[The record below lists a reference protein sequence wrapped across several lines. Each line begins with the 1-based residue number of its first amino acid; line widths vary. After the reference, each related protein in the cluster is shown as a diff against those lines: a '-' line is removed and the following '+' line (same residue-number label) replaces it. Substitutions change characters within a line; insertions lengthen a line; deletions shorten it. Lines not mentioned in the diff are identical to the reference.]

1 MLAPVTHILPFTT
14 IKRRRML
21 PVPGN
26 VLVRAGQTVSATDVI
41 AEANLN
47 PEHLLIDVA
56 RGLGIPADRADRYV
70 QCNTGDQLAEGD
82 IIAGPLGLMRR
93 VMRSPI
99 DGQVILSGSGQVLI
113 EEAGEP
119 FQLRA
124 GIPGEV
130 VELVGDRGVVVEV
143 TGALIQGVWGNG
155 HVDFGVMV
163 VLAKEPDQVLTPDQL
178 DVSLRGSIALAAQCQ
193 DPEVLRSAG
202 DLPLRGLILASM
214 PASLMAVAA
223 ETRYPIILLEGF
235 GNRPMN
241 SAAFKLLSTNERRE
255 VALNAE
261 SWDRYTGSRPE
272 IVIPL
277 PESGYVTSPQETEVF
292 ALDRRVRVLR
302 SPYAGEVG
310 LITDFKGKVVFPG
323 GLRAQSAEVHLE
335 SGEIATVPLAN
346 LEVLT

>member
-1 MLAPVTHILPFTT
+1 MLAPVTHILPFT
-14 IKRRRML
+14 IIQRERML

-41 AEANLN
+41 AETNLN
-47 PEHLLIDVA
+47 PEHLLMDVA
-56 RGLGIPADRADRYV
+56 RGLGIPADRADQFI
-70 QCNTGDQLAEGD
+70 QCDTGDQLAEGD
-82 IIAGPLGLMRR
+82 IIAGPVGLMRR
-93 VMRSPI
+93 VIRSPI
-99 DGQVILSGSGQVLI
+99 DGQVILSGGGQVLI

-130 VELVGDRGVVVEV
+130 VELVGSRGAVIEV

-155 HVDFGVMV
+155 HIDFGVMV

-193 DPEVLRSAG
+193 DPEVLRSAD

-214 PASLMAVAA
+214 PASLMPVAA
-223 ETRYPIILLEGF
+223 EIRAPVILLEGF
-235 GNRPMN
+235 GQRPMN

-255 VALNAE
+255 VALKAE
-261 SWDRYTGSRPE
+261 NWDRYTGSRPE
-272 IVIPL
+272 IIIPL
-277 PESGYVTSPQETEVF
+277 PESGHVSSPQETEVF

-302 SPYAGEVG
+302 SPHTGEIG
-310 LITDFKGKVVFPG
+310 LITDLIGKVVFQG
-323 GLRAQSAEVHLE
+323 GLRAQAAEVHLE
-335 SGEIATVPLAN
+335 NGESAIVPLAN